1 MLMNISRWFLALI
14 LLGLASSHAK
24 ADNIDPKFQL
34 QGGCCSIP
42 LTTLNDPHFMFTFTQ
57 TGGITVATA
66 EFVNETPFTIGR
78 VNLDITDTVP
88 LLFSA
93 DNSVDP
99 YFTSASP
106 TTPTLLS
113 PGGHL
118 LMSFFGTNG
127 DFPGIPNMPCDCE
140 TGLSNHFIFSMTVAD
155 VPLHGS
161 YSFKGTLFAIPEPST
176 ILLLLTGGVLVLF
189 FKRS

>member
-1 MLMNISRWFLALI
+1 MLMNISRWFLVVI
-14 LLGLASSHAK
+14 LLGLASSRAT
-24 ADNIDPKFQL
+24 ADSVDPKFQL
-34 QGGCCSIP
+34 QGGCCSTA
-42 LTTLNDPHFMFTFTQ
+42 LHTLDDPNFTFTFTQ
-57 TGGITVATA
+57 TGGITIATA

-78 VNLDITDTVP
+78 VDLDITDTVP

-99 YFTSASP
+99 YFTNASP

-140 TGLSNHFIFSMTVAD
+140 EGLSNHFIFSMTVAD
-155 VPLHGS
+155 VPLNGS
-161 YSFKGTLFAIPEPST
+161 YSFKGTLFAIPEPSA

>member
-1 MLMNISRWFLALI
+1 MNISRWLLALI
-14 LLGLASSHAK
+14 LLGLASSGAV
-24 ADNIDPKFQL
+24 ADSIDPQFKL
-34 QGGCCSIP
+34 EGGCCSIP
-42 LTTLNDPHFMFTFTQ
+42 LTTLDDPHFMFTFTQ
-57 TGGITVATA
+57 NDATTLATA

-78 VNLDITDTVP
+78 VDLDITDTVP

-99 YFTSASP
+99 YFTNASP
-106 TTPTLLS
+106 TTPTLLM
-113 PGGHL
+113 PGDHL

-140 TGLSNHFIFSMTVAD
+140 SGLSNHFIFSMSVGD
-155 VPLHGS
+155 VPLNGS
-161 YSFKGTLFAIPEPST
+161 YTFKGKLFAVPEPST
-176 ILLLLTGGVLVLF
+176 ILLILPLGVLVLF